1 MLEEIDRLLRAR
13 QKLLAWWERFQ
24 NAKNADPEVKAKI
37 AIDESQVEA
46 FFGSN
51 NKITTENMSQ
61 SGVLS
66 SAVADYVCEH
76 ADVIVKV
83 AYERAL
89 AEINSKL
96 AESKVELQKLL
107 ESF

>member
-13 QKLLAWWERFQ
+13 KKLLAWWELFQ
-24 NAKNADPEVKAKI
+24 NAKGANPEVKAKI
-37 AIDESQVEA
+37 AIDESQLEA

-51 NKITTENMSQ
+51 NTITTENMSQ
-61 SGVLS
+61 SGVLCN
-66 SAVADYVCEH
+66 AVADYVREH
-76 ADVIVKV
+76 GDVIVKV

-89 AEINSKL
+89 AELNEKL

-107 ESF
+107 ESI

>member
-24 NAKNADPEVKAKI
+24 NAKAANSEVKTKI
-37 AIDESQVEA
+37 AIDDSQIEA
-46 FFGSN
+46 FYGSN
-51 NKITTENMSQ
+51 GTITTENMSQ
-61 SGVLS
+61 SGALS
-66 SAVADYVCEH
+66 SAVADYVREH

-89 AEINSKL
+89 AELNEKL

-107 ESF
+107 ESI